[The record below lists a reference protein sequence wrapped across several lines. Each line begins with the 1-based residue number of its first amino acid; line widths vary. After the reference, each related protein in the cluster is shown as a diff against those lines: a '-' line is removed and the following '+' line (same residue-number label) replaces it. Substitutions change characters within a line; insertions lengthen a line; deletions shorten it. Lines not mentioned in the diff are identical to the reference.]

1 MSHSGPYFPLLQVDV
16 DHGYYAD
23 GRCRGLRFVPAGSTA
38 ERLRRADALVRA
50 DGGSLRIHGPAEAV
64 ERLRADAED
73 ASGAF
78 GDDQGRG
85 AALSWCVFA
94 TDDDF
99 ACGTEDAADRPREL
113 LWVERSA
120 DASTT
125 TTATATATTITAL
138 PTPTRVASAVT
149 LVARPKALDTPEVQA
164 LLTQRELRL
173 PPFALLHLPLAQ
185 LPAQGPSRDPA
196 AWPVRHRWPLAPRAT
211 VWKYCLL
218 GDWTEPALA
227 VVDLAG
233 ETDFTPPALERLDDG
248 TPMLAIRS
256 RGRVPLAQR
265 SPRRFQLRSR
275 VELGAGSANGNG
287 NGNGTTAGTAGGN
300 DKVLI
305 RRLPTAAA
313 QLLAREMIDGQPAIV
328 SEIHVHR

>member
-1 MSHSGPYFPLLQVDV
+1 MGPYFPLLQVDV
-16 DHGYYAD
+16 AHGYYAD

-38 ERLRRADALVRA
+38 ERLRRADALVRT
-50 DGGSLRIHGPAEAV
+50 DGGSLRVHGPAEAIA
-64 ERLRADAED
+64 RLRSDAED

-78 GDDQGRG
+78 DDGH
-85 AALSWCVFA
+85 ALNWRVFA

-113 LWVERSA
+113 LWVETG
-120 DASTT
+120 DD
-125 TTATATATTITAL
+125 ATT
-138 PTPTRVASAVT
+138 VT
-149 LVARPKALDTPEVQA
+149 MEARPKALDTPELHA
-164 LLTQRELRL
+164 LLTPHDRRVL
-173 PPFALLHLPLAQ
+173 PFALIHLPLAR
-185 LPAQGPSRDPA
+185 LPSQGPSRDPA
-196 AWPVRHRWPLAPRAT
+196 AWPVRYRWPLAPRAT

-233 ETDFTPPALERLDDG
+233 ETGFTAPVPERLDDG

-256 RGRVPLAQR
+256 LVRVPLAQR
-265 SPRRFQLRSR
+265 SPHRFQLRSR
-275 VELGAGSANGNG
+275 GEPPAH
-287 NGNGTTAGTAGGN
+287 GTTAGPAGGN
-300 DKVLI
+300 GKVQDKVLI

-313 QLLAREMIDGQPAIV
+313 QLLARETIAGRPAIV

>member
-1 MSHSGPYFPLLQVDV
+1 MGPYFPLLQVDV
-16 DHGYYAD
+16 AHGYYAD
-23 GRCRGLRFVPAGSTA
+23 GRCRGLRFVPAGTTA

-50 DGGSLRIHGPAEAV
+50 DGGSLRIHGPAEAIA
-64 ERLRADAED
+64 RLRADAED
-73 ASGAF
+73 RSGAF
-78 GDDQGRG
+78 GQGPG
-85 AALSWCVFA
+85 EAADAGLHEAAALSWCVFA

-113 LWVERSA
+113 LWVEPRDVA
-120 DASTT
+120 DDSDTNVSG
-125 TTATATATTITAL
+125 TAGDAIPVPL
-138 PTPTRVASAVT
+138 H
-149 LVARPKALDTPEVQA
+149 ARPLALTAPGLQP
-164 LLTQRELRL
+164 LLTPHDRRVI
-173 PPFALLHLPLAQ
+173 PFALLHLPLPR
-185 LPAQGPSRDPA
+185 LPDPGPSHDPA
-196 AWPVRHRWPLAPRAT
+196 AWPVRYRWPLAPRAT

-218 GDWTEPALA
+218 GDWSEPALA

-233 ETDFTPPALERLDDG
+233 ETDFAPPAPERLDDG

-256 RGRVPLAQR
+256 LQCVPLAQR

-275 VELGAGSANGNG
+275 LEGGAGPGSPAGPAGPGAGAGSGNH
-287 NGNGTTAGTAGGN
+287 

-313 QLLAREMIDGQPAIV
+313 QLLARETIAGRPAIV